1 MPKFLLC
8 RFFSFWFLSFFRAAE
23 KLLTQVQKEY
33 LKPQQELA
41 ELKTHAS
48 QFLSKQS
55 SSLQD
60 AQDLVNEALA
70 NINETHRL
78 FPLISRN
85 LAELNVRLDS
95 QCCCI
100 RNIKSV
106 IVFKSWYLTF

>member
-1 MPKFLLC
+1 MPKFPLC
-8 RFFSFWFLSFFRAAE
+8 WFFKFWFLSFFRAAE

-41 ELKTHAS
+41 ELIMNAS
-48 QFLSKQS
+48 QFLSKQNS
-55 SSLQD
+55 RLQD

-78 FPLISRN
+78 FPLISSN

-100 RNIKSV
+100 RNTKYV
-106 IVFKSWYLTF
+106 IAFKSWYFTF

>member
-1 MPKFLLC
+1 MLQFLFC
-8 RFFSFWFLSFFRAAE
+8 CFFNFWFLSFFRAAE

-60 AQDLVNEALA
+60 AQDLVNEALT

-78 FPLISRN
+78 LPLISRN
-85 LAELNVRLDS
+85 LAQLNVRLDS
-95 QCCCI
+95 QSCCI
-100 RNIKSV
+100 RNIKYV
-106 IVFKSWYLTF
+106 IMF